1 MEGGGIE
8 HLQVHGQASLLQHH
22 AERDGLHLQLLRGN
36 EGDGQAVRI
45 ARLLEETPRF
55 VGVKGIR
62 RQGGIIA
69 EGPFRDQRRDDHAI
83 ALDVAD
89 ELDRKSTRLNSS
101 HLVISYAVFCL
112 KKKKKIQK

>member
-8 HLQVHGQASLLQHH
+8 HLQVYSEAGLLQHH
-22 AERDGLHLQLLRGN
+22 AERDRLYLQLLRGD
-36 EGDGQAVRI
+36 EGEGQALGI
-45 ARLLEETPRF
+45 ARFLEETPRF

-69 EGPFRDQRRDDHAI
+69 ERPFRDQRRDNHPI

-89 ELDRKSTRLNSS
+89 ELVTVDSQIDRLAQPY
-101 HLVISYAVFCL
+101 IAPGAVS
-112 KKKKKIQK
+112 